1 VNDPHD
7 HEASRVQLIA
17 AFAAIY
23 IFWGASFLAVRYAV
37 ADIPPLLTMG
47 IRCAGGAVILSLWA
61 RARGEWEQTTLPE
74 WKTAAIAGALLF
86 IVCHGLLAW
95 AEQRVSSGTAAL
107 FLTGI
112 PLWAVVLSSIRI
124 KRAPSRRVILALALG
139 VCGVAVLSGGGAW
152 TGRTIDQIAL
162 VVSAFGW
169 AAGSLVGRHGARP
182 KSSTQATAMQLT
194 AGAVWLLTAS
204 VVANELPGW
213 SPSAI
218 THRSAVAMI
227 FLVICGTAIGFGAYT
242 WLLRVTRPAVAT
254 SYAFVNPV
262 VALALG
268 WAVGDDR
275 LTGRTIVAA
284 VLVIGAVALTREP
297 VPVVDN

>member
-1 VNDPHD
+1 MNDAHD
-7 HEASRVQLIA
+7 HEATRAKLIA

-47 IRCAGGAVILSLWA
+47 FRCAGGAVILSLWS
-61 RARGEWEQTTLPE
+61 RSRGEWAPTSRAE
-74 WKTAAIAGALLF
+74 WRTAALAGALLF

-112 PLWAVVLSSIRI
+112 PLWAVVLTSFRNRQPPSGRI
-124 KRAPSRRVILALALG
+124 LLALALG
-139 VCGVAVLSGGGAW
+139 ICGVAVLTGSGAW

-162 VVSAFGW
+162 IVSAFGW

-182 KSSTQATAMQLT
+182 RSSSQATAMQLI
-194 AGAVWLLTAS
+194 AGAGWLLTAS
-204 VVANELPGW
+204 AVSGELTGW
-213 SPSAI
+213 SPSHI
-218 THRSAVAMI
+218 TIRSAVAMV

-275 LTGRTIVAA
+275 ITGRTLIAA
-284 VLVIGAVALTREP
+284 VLVIGAVVMTREP
-297 VPVVDN
+297 TD